1 MLYRRIQCFLEVA
14 HYLNFSEAA
23 RRMFMTQQAVTR
35 QISELEEELGVKLF
49 VRTTRSV
56 NLTPAGRMLRDD
68 FEKIDRETRVAV
80 DRVRTLGERGDPA
93 VLTIGIFSGLPNKPF
108 TIPLVSYLDERF
120 PEVQIEVRL
129 GDMVTMRNQFMDGDL
144 DLCITTSSDW
154 NLWPDAEITVLRRLP
169 FYIVLSVNHPLA
181 RSDPFDP
188 GSLRGETLYAIPP
201 ASFERS
207 VPTWEEHLPRKAKIF
222 VPDIANIMIRVD
234 LCRGFG
240 CIPLTIGSSDPADL
254 RLIRVPLEEAA
265 TDLVAVTRKGIRNP
279 LLRRLIRSTEE
290 YCRENGMIPELE

>member
-1 MLYRRIQCFLEVA
+1 MDGIVFDSVIHNQIIMKSGSEIQTIRFTIYKYELLIAWLTGTIGRERLRIGRGGGERMLFRRIQCFLEVA
-14 HYLNFSEAA
+14 HYLSFSEAA

-56 NLTPAGRMLRDD
+56 NLTPAGKMLRDD

-93 VLTIGIFSGLPNKPF
+93 VLTVGIFSGLPTRSF
-108 TIPLVSYLDERF
+108 TIPLVSYLGERF

-169 FYIVLSVNHPLA
+169 FISCFP
-181 RSDPFDP
+181 
-188 GSLRGETLYAIPP
+188 
-201 ASFERS
+201 
-207 VPTWEEHLPRKAKIF
+207 
-222 VPDIANIMIRVD
+222 
-234 LCRGFG
+234 
-240 CIPLTIGSSDPADL
+240 
-254 RLIRVPLEEAA
+254 
-265 TDLVAVTRKGIRNP
+265 
-279 LLRRLIRSTEE
+279 
-290 YCRENGMIPELE
+290 